1 MLALKPK
8 PTFKVGVTIH
18 TPGED
23 DAKVTFEFKHK
34 GRKELKAFFE
44 SFAAADKPDKAEPE
58 GKPEAEPHAD
68 SDLLLDIVAG
78 WDGIDHKFTP
88 ENFALFIDN
97 YHSAAGAIFTAYL
110 KSFAEAEQKN

>member
-44 SFAAADKPDKAEPE
+44 SFSANDAAEPAKD
-58 GKPEAEPHAD
+58 GKPEAEPRAD

-78 WDGIDHKFTP
+78 WDGIDHKFSP
-88 ENFALFIDN
+88 ENFALFLDN

>member
-44 SFAAADKPDKAEPE
+44 SFAGAAESDKVEHE
-58 GKPEAEPHAD
+58 GKPAEARAD

-78 WDGIDHKFTP
+78 WDGVDHKFSA
-88 ENFALFIDN
+88 ENFALFLDN

>member
-44 SFAAADKPDKAEPE
+44 SFANADKPADASE
-58 GKPEAEPHAD
+58 GKPGAEPRAD

-78 WDGIDHKFTP
+78 LDGIDHKFTP
-88 ENFALFIDN
+88 ENFALFLDN

>member
-44 SFAAADKPDKAEPE
+44 SFANADKPADAAPAEKPAENAPADKADAP
-58 GKPEAEPHAD
+58 
-68 SDLLLDIVAG
+68 
-78 WDGIDHKFTP
+78 
-88 ENFALFIDN
+88 
-97 YHSAAGAIFTAYL
+97 AAGGDAAA
-110 KSFAEAEQKN
+110 KPAN